1 MSKARFS
8 AWKEREGDSIAR
20 GGRSI
25 EGGGNGK
32 ERKHVEKG
40 SAGREGRMHAEIRE
54 TRSRK
59 GKYREDFKKG
69 SERHKERMHYEVR
82 ETRSRKGKYREDF
95 KKGSERH
102 KDRIH

>member
-8 AWKEREGDSIAR
+8 AWKEREGVEMAR

-25 EGGGNGK
+25 AGGKNGK

-40 SAGREGRMHAEIRE
+40 SARREGRMHSEIRE

-59 GKYREDFKKG
+59 AKYRGDFKKG
-69 SERHKERMHYEVR
+69 SERHTDRMHYEVR
-82 ETRSRKGKYREDF
+82 ETRSRKGEYRGDF

-102 KDRIH
+102 KDRMH